1 MYFVL
6 RIVYI
11 PAPVR
16 GNRAV
21 GYRMSAAGTALVAG
35 TRSPRNG
42 EVKRNS
48 PVRRGNNLYRAR
60 YGPVPH
66 SQGGRWDLHGIF
78 RRIHVCP
85 HNGQPYQTA
94 IGPLQPYFPQFLI
107 LMVFLYV
114 FQYRSAHPEAE
125 VRIRW
130 RTPKTY
136 SGCWKTYP
144 TPVGC

>member
-6 RIVYI
+6 RIVDI

-16 GNRAV
+16 GNGAL

-35 TRSPRNG
+35 TSSPRNG
-42 EVKRNS
+42 EVKRDS
-48 PVRRGNNLYRAR
+48 PVSRGDNLYRAR
-60 YGPVPH
+60 YRPVPR
-66 SQGGRWDLHGIF
+66 SQDGCGNLHGIF

-107 LMVFLYV
+107 LMAFLCESLC
-114 FQYRSAHPEAE
+114 QKAHLE
-125 VRIRW
+125 VEVQIRW

-144 TPVGC
+144 TPAVY